1 MTAVPA
7 KKKHKN
13 VAVKVWAI
21 VSALVLIVV
30 GVVNYLALN
39 KDAPYYLG
47 SFFDVFFGGQRPI
60 YDDSIASMFRPPVI
74 RSGFLALDYTLPN
87 TKVNHTFRQYLILI
101 KS

>member
-39 KDAPYYLG
+39 KDAPYDLG
-47 SFFDVFFGGQRPI
+47 SF
-60 YDDSIASMFRPPVI
+60 
-74 RSGFLALDYTLPN
+74 
-87 TKVNHTFRQYLILI
+87 
-101 KS
+101 